1 MKSLN
6 FLGTK
11 ISTLLDSIKKL
22 AHLKELDLSHYTVK
36 YLSYSLRNSVSLDRL
51 VLHDCVFESHPDSI
65 GGLTELT
72 IFNLS

>member
-6 FLGTK
+6 LLGTK
-11 ISTLLDSIKKL
+11 ISTLLDSIEKL
-22 AHLKELDLSHYTVK
+22 AHLKELDLSHYKVK
-36 YLSYSLRNSVSLDRL
+36 YLPYSIRNYVSLDRL
-51 VLHDCVFESHPDSI
+51 VLPDCVFESLPDSI